1 MKREKKQREKWK
13 IAVSSELYSVKDAEI
28 RNIHMK
34 TSWGFLDQS
43 IKLLYPPELHWNN
56 YRTSANEER
65 NAKQKLIA

>member
-34 TSWGFLDQS
+34 TS
-43 IKLLYPPELHWNN
+43 
-56 YRTSANEER
+56 
-65 NAKQKLIA
+65 